1 MPFEKYIDILSGLF
15 EEATIEK
22 NIDVKNVQPDDDLKS
37 FGINSVT
44 YVKFIILIEE
54 EFDIEFE
61 IEDISFKEHNTFRKI
76 IEIIKEVSDR

>member
-1 MPFEKYIDILSGLF
+1 MSIEQYEEVLLELFHEALKEKEVI
-15 EEATIEK
+15 
-22 NIDVKNVQPDDDLKS
+22 NVKMDDDLQAI
-37 FGINSVT
+37 GINSVT

-76 IEIIKEVSDR
+76 IEVIKNMV